1 MVSLVSSTQA
11 ETAADGSVTVSGN
24 GTRSKN
30 PEKMMLIIDDR
41 VVEGGLDR
49 LEESVDVNDIA
60 NMSILKSNGENAVVI
75 TTKSGEAKKAARK

>member
-1 MVSLVSSTQA
+1 
-11 ETAADGSVTVSGN
+11 
-24 GTRSKN
+24 
-30 PEKMMLIIDDR
+30 MMLIIDDR

-75 TTKSGEAKKAARK
+75 TTKSGEAKKSGPKIKPE